1 MMPSRLVIYV
11 DGSSRG
17 NPGPA
22 GIGMAVFDADDKE
35 PGTPLFEFSRS
46 IGSATNNVAEYEALL
61 YALKWLVET
70 RPVQAVIKVDS
81 ELVYKQV
88 FGEYRI
94 KVSHIVHLVNRV
106 RNLLSQAKNTT
117 IRLIPREENR
127 YANRLA
133 QKASKISKNNK
144 KDTPSPLSPSP
155 EGTPV
160 IDE

>member
-22 GIGMAVFDADDKE
+22 GIGMAVFDADNKGSE
-35 PGTPLFEFSRS
+35 APVFEFSRS
-46 IGSATNNVAEYEALL
+46 IGNATNNIAEYEALL
-61 YALKWLVET
+61 YALKWLVES
-70 RPVQAVIKVDS
+70 RPVQAVINVDS

-117 IRLIPREENR
+117 IRLIPRDENN

-133 QKASKISKNNK
+133 QKVTKGEVKNAK
-144 KDTPSPLSPSP
+144 KKKAIVN
-155 EGTPV
+155 GK
-160 IDE
+160 